1 MIVQRLA
8 RMLLAAVFVHSGID
22 ILRHPEGRVKIASPF
37 LQSTIGKL
45 EQQVDGLPAR
55 LPTDAES
62 IVKIDAGVKLVA
74 GLGLAL
80 GRFPRLCAL
89 VLALDLVPTTLA
101 GHFYWEH
108 EDPATRAQQ
117 RTHFLKNLGLLGGLL
132 AAATGPGKHKS
143 AD

>member
-1 MIVQRLA
+1 MIMQRLA
-8 RMLLAAVFVHSGID
+8 RPLLAAVFVHSGID
-22 ILRHPEGRVKIASPF
+22 ILRHPEGRVKVAGPF
-37 LQSTIGKL
+37 LQSMVGKL
-45 EQQVDGLPAR
+45 EERAAGLPAG
-55 LPTDAES
+55 LPTDPET

-101 GHFYWEH
+101 AHSYWEH
-108 EDPATRAQQ
+108 EDPATRGQQ
-117 RTHFLKNLGLLGGLL
+117 RTHFLKNVGLLGGLL
-132 AAATGPGKHKS
+132 VAAGSPRKAKS